1 MVIPNP
7 KNDTENVNM
16 WANINEKNMH
26 GIQGSR
32 YQGKKERGFALSGGT
47 IFKWGSGMHRTNFR
61 EQIAGNKRR
70 IKKPQGRYKQ
80 SLDHVDKSQLRNKEF
95 E

>member
-1 MVIPNP
+1 
-7 KNDTENVNM
+7 
-16 WANINEKNMH
+16 MH

-32 YQGKKERGFALSGGT
+32 HYQGKERGFALSEGT

-61 EQIAGNKRR
+61 EQITGNKRR

-80 SLDHVDKSQLRNKEF
+80 SLDHVDKPQLSNKEF

>member
-1 MVIPNP
+1 
-7 KNDTENVNM
+7 
-16 WANINEKNMH
+16 
-26 GIQGSR
+26 
-32 YQGKKERGFALSGGT
+32 
-47 IFKWGSGMHRTNFR
+47 MHRTNFR

-80 SLDHVDKSQLRNKEF
+80 SLDHVDKPQLSNKEF